1 MLRKRL
7 LSGALVL
14 VLCSVQT
21 TCAVLS
27 VKAVELPLSNAS
39 KKLSATECN
48 IAWIDE
54 IEIID
59 ATPFHD
65 GIAKVRYWDAEADDY
80 VYYYVNAEG
89 KPALPPAMSLD
100 RETLD
105 PVIEEWSSF
114 GHASDFSCGLAVVGY
129 DNTYYIIDASGEP
142 IELFGPAASEV
153 SDKADWDNL
162 AGIYLFNSVQV
173 TTSGVIIG
181 MMADYQ
187 GYIAVDCSGE
197 LLLRDDDFEDCFPS
211 PASEEIWPDENGM
224 ILVSSNNS
232 GRPMDGLLDL
242 ASGELVVPL
251 IYESIE
257 PFSEGYARV
266 YLNGKCGYINT
277 AGELVIPCEYGV
289 LSQQVSEGVVWLQEE
304 KGETDGIPGAGEM
317 RCVDLNLVPVSP
329 TTYDEALPFSDG
341 LSAVSN
347 RQGDGLIAGA
357 IDHTGAL
364 VIPMEYEN
372 IGQCV
377 DGLSPVKKNGKWG
390 YINKENQVV
399 IDFEFDYC
407 QKFQDGLAWVKKD
420 GVWGILEHPDAMDA
434 QEWASAEIQEAKDLS
449 LTTFRTSRQFSRN
462 ITRVQF
468 TELLVNLVEQV
479 TGKAENAKN
488 VFPFSDTADL
498 YVRKAYALGIVQ
510 GTGDDNC
517 FSPNEVLTREQAS
530 AMLYRTI
537 ERLQAMTGKTVLGP
551 TEDLSRYNDHAQVS
565 PWALEAVSSLT
576 GADIIG
582 GTSDTTLSP
591 KDTTT
596 VEQAILLTR
605 RAYQLFKT

>member
-1 MLRKRL
+1 MNVRRRL
-7 LSGALVL
+7 LFLISTICIGLTLTSLRMQEVDIP
-14 VLCSVQT
+14 
-21 TCAVLS
+21 
-27 VKAVELPLSNAS
+27 LPAEDGRD
-39 KKLSATECN
+39 K
-48 IAWIDE
+48 IAWIND

-59 ATPFHD
+59 ATPFRD
-65 GIAKVRYWDAEADDY
+65 GIAKVRAWDAEADDY

-100 RETLD
+100 QETLD

-142 IELFGPAASEV
+142 IELFDPAAFEV
-153 SDKADWDNL
+153 SDEAHWDNL
-162 AGIYLFNSVQV
+162 AGIYLFNGAQV

-197 LLLRDDDFEDCFPS
+197 LLLSDDDFEDCFPS
-211 PASEEIWPDENGM
+211 SASEEIWPDENGM

-304 KGETDGIPGAGEM
+304 TGETNGIPGAGKM
-317 RCVDLNLVPVSP
+317 RCVDLNLVPVTP

-357 IDHTGAL
+357 IDHSGAL

-434 QEWASAEIQEAKDLS
+434 QEWALAEIQEAKELS
-449 LTTFRTSRQFSRN
+449 LTTSRTSRQFSRN

-468 TELLVNLVEQV
+468 AELLVNLVEQV
-479 TGKAENAKN
+479 TGKAENVKN

-498 YVRKAYALGIVQ
+498 YVRKAHALGIVQ
-510 GTGDDNC
+510 GTGDDNR
-517 FSPNEVLTREQAS
+517 FSPNEFLTREQAS

-565 PWALEAVSSLT
+565 TWALEAVSNLT

-596 VEQAILLTR
+596 VEQAILITL
-605 RAYQLFKT
+605 RAYQLF

>member
-14 VLCSVQT
+14 ALCNVQA
-21 TCAVLS
+21 TCAAPIM
-27 VKAVELPLSNAS
+27 KAVEPPLSNAS
-39 KKLSATECN
+39 KKLSATEYS
-48 IAWIDE
+48 IAWINE

-59 ATPFHD
+59 TTPFRD
-65 GIAKVRYWDAEADDY
+65 GIAKVRSWDAKADDY

-89 KPALPPAMSLD
+89 EPALPPGMSID

-105 PVIEEWSSF
+105 PVIEKWSSF
-114 GHASDFSCGLAVVGY
+114 GRASDFSCGLAVVGY

-153 SDKADWDNL
+153 SAESSWENL
-162 AGIYLFNSVQV
+162 GGIYLFNNVQV
-173 TTSGVIIG
+173 TTGGAIIG

-187 GYIAVDCSGE
+187 GYIAVDCSGG
-197 LLLRDDDFEDCFPS
+197 LLLRDDDFEGCFPHS
-211 PASEEIWPDENGM
+211 SASEEIWPDENGM
-224 ILVSSNNS
+224 ILVGSNS
-232 GRPMDGLLDL
+232 VRPMDGLLDL
-242 ASGELVVPL
+242 ASGKLVVPPS
-251 IYESIE
+251 YGSID

-266 YLNGKCGYINT
+266 CSNGKCGYINP

-289 LSQQVSEGVVWLQEE
+289 LSQQVSEGVVWLQEVTG
-304 KGETDGIPGAGEM
+304 KTNGIPGAGKM
-317 RCVDLNLVPVSP
+317 KCVDLNLAPVTL

-347 RQGDGLIAGA
+347 RQGDGLIAGV

-377 DGLSPVKKNGKWG
+377 DGLIPVKKNGKWG

-420 GVWGILEHPDAMDA
+420 GIWGVLEHPDAA
-434 QEWASAEIQEAKDLS
+434 NVQAWASAELQEAKELS
-449 LTTFRTSRQFSRN
+449 LITSRTSRQYSRN

-479 TGKAENAKN
+479 TGKAENVKN

-510 GTGDDNC
+510 GTGNDNR
-517 FSPNEVLTREQAS
+517 FSPNDFLTREQAS
-530 AMLYRTI
+530 AMLCRTI
-537 ERLQAMTGKTVLGP
+537 ERLQVMTGKTVLGL
-551 TEDLSRYNDHAQVS
+551 TEDLTRYHDHAQVS
-565 PWALEAVSSLT
+565 PWALDAVSSLA

-596 VEQAILLTR
+596 VEQAILLTL